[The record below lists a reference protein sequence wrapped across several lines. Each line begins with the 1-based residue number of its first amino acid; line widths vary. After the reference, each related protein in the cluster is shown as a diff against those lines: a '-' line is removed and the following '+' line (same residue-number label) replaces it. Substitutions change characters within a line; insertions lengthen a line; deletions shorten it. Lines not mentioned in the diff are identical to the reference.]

1 MKKLVI
7 VDGNSLLFRAYYA
20 TSFTGTIMRR
30 KDGFP
35 TNAIFGFTNMMNKII
50 STLKDGD
57 LLFVSF
63 DTGKKTFRHKEME
76 TYKAQRKPIDED
88 LKLQLPVARELL
100 KAMGVFYYEL
110 EGYEGDDLAGTVA
123 KIGSIANLEV
133 DVYTSDKDY
142 LQLINDNI
150 SIYMITKGIKEIK
163 IMNKESL
170 FNDMGLT
177 PDQIRDYKGLMGDP
191 SDNIKGIP
199 GVGEKTAIKLL
210 QQYSSLEGIIEAMKN
225 EKSKLAQ
232 KILDNQD
239 LGKFCKHIATID
251 TEVPLPFTLDDLEYS
266 GYDFNEL
273 SSFYTKEEFYSL
285 LKKLKP
291 NSKKR
296 NINKTSTEKSI
307 KFEKI
312 LISSFKDLPNN
323 ISTFVLDYNQAN
335 YHHANINNVIFA
347 DDKNVYIYDY
357 SLAKKDQNFINFITD
372 ENIKKSTFD
381 SKAMY
386 VLLNKDHI
394 ELKGISFDL
403 LLASYLLDSSL
414 ANDPITVCA
423 YFGKNILA
431 DDQVTLFDDNSTT
444 CNLTYVINSIKNDV
458 ITSLKEIDCYDL
470 YNNIELKLAIV
481 LAKME
486 IEGFPLNKEA
496 LNVINEKYNVILN
509 ELTEKIDILAG
520 VKINLASPKQVADLL
535 FNKLMLPSNKKQST
549 SIEVLNSIKH
559 LHPIVPLLIEYR
571 KYSKL
576 ISTYTSGLS
585 DYIFPDGKI
594 HALFNQALTTTGRL
608 SSSEPNLQ
616 NISVRDEEGK
626 LIRKAFFYDE
636 DNLSLLSLDYSQIE
650 LRLLAHM
657 ANVSLLIKAFNEGKD
672 VHEQTAREI
681 FNIPNDE
688 EVPSNLRRK
697 AKTVNFGIV
706 YGISDW
712 GLAEQLSC
720 PVQEAKTIINNFY
733 LVYPEIKTY
742 FDNVI
747 EFANK
752 NNYVTTLFKRR
763 RYILELNSD
772 NYQTREFG
780 KRAAQNAPIQ
790 GTAADLI
797 KMAMIKIDEEITKQ
811 QLKSKL
817 ILQIHDE
824 LIFKIYPE
832 EKEIMYNLVK
842 STMENIYPLKVKLE
856 VDGSCAKT
864 WYDCK

>member
-35 TNAIFGFTNMMNKII
+35 TNAIFGFSNMMNKII

-150 SIYMITKGIKEIK
+150 SIYMITKGIKETK

-170 FNDMGLT
+170 FNEMGLT

-225 EKSKLAQ
+225 DKSKLAQ

-251 TEVPLPFTLDDLEYS
+251 TDVPLPFTLEDLEYS

-296 NINKTSTEKSI
+296 NINKSTEKSI

-323 ISTFVLDYNQAN
+323 ISTFVLDYNQTN
-335 YHHANINNVIFA
+335 YHHANVNNVIFA

-357 SLAKKDQNFINFITD
+357 SLAKKDKDFINFITN
-372 ENIKKSTFD
+372 EEIKKATFD

-394 ELKGISFDL
+394 QLNGITFDL

-423 YFGKNILA
+423 YFGKNILSN
-431 DDQVTLFDDNSTT
+431 DQLTLFDDNSST
-444 CNLTYVINSIKNDV
+444 CNLTYVINSIKDEV
-458 ITSLKEIDCYDL
+458 IASLKEIDCYDL

-496 LNVINEKYNVILN
+496 LNIINEKYKIILN
-509 ELTEKIDILAG
+509 ELTEKIDELAG
-520 VKINLASPKQVADLL
+520 VKINLSSPKQVADLL

-549 SIEVLNSIKH
+549 SIEILNNIKH

-681 FNIPNDE
+681 FNIPNGE

-742 FDNVI
+742 FDNVV
-747 EFANK
+747 EFATK

>member
-35 TNAIFGFTNMMNKII
+35 TNAIFGFSNMMNKII

-88 LKLQLPVARELL
+88 LKLQLPVARDLL

-123 KIGSIANLEV
+123 KIGSNANLEV

-150 SIYMITKGIKEIK
+150 SIYMITKGIKETK

-170 FNDMGLT
+170 FNEMGLT

-225 EKSKLAQ
+225 DKSKLAQ

-251 TEVPLPFTLDDLEYS
+251 TDVPLPFTLEDLEYS

-296 NINKTSTEKSI
+296 NINKSTEKSI

-323 ISTFVLDYNQAN
+323 ISTFVLDYNQTN
-335 YHHANINNVIFA
+335 YHHANVNNVIFA

-357 SLAKKDQNFINFITD
+357 SLAKKDKDFINFITN
-372 ENIKKSTFD
+372 EEIKKATFD

-394 ELKGISFDL
+394 QLNGITFDL

-423 YFGKNILA
+423 YFGENILSN
-431 DDQVTLFDDNSTT
+431 DQVTLFDDNSSTY
-444 CNLTYVINSIKNDV
+444 NLTYVINSIKNEV
-458 ITSLKEIDCYDL
+458 IASLKEIDCYDL

-496 LNVINEKYNVILN
+496 LNVINEKYKIVLN
-509 ELTEKIDILAG
+509 ELTEKIDELAG
-520 VKINLASPKQVADLL
+520 VKINLSSPKQVADLL

-549 SIEVLNSIKH
+549 SIEILNNIKH

-742 FDNVI
+742 FDNVV
-747 EFANK
+747 EFATK

>member
-251 TEVPLPFTLDDLEYS
+251 TDVPLPFTLDDLEYS

-323 ISTFVLDYNQAN
+323 ISTFVLDYNQTN

-357 SLAKKDQNFINFITD
+357 SLAKKDKDFINFITN
-372 ENIKKSTFD
+372 ENIKKATFD

-394 ELKGISFDL
+394 QLNGITFDL

-423 YFGKNILA
+423 YFGKNILT
-431 DDQVTLFDDNSTT
+431 DDQVSLFDDNSST

-496 LNVINEKYNVILN
+496 LNVINEKYKIVLN

-626 LIRKAFFYDE
+626 LIRKAFFYDDE
-636 DNLSLLSLDYSQIE
+636 DLYLLSLDYSQIE

-742 FDNVI
+742 FDNVV
-747 EFANK
+747 EFATK

>member
-35 TNAIFGFTNMMNKII
+35 TNAIFGFSNMMNKII

-123 KIGSIANLEV
+123 KIGSNANLEV

-225 EKSKLAQ
+225 DKSKLAQ

-251 TEVPLPFTLDDLEYS
+251 TDVPLPFTLDDLEYS

-296 NINKTSTEKSI
+296 NINKSTEKSI

-323 ISTFVLDYNQAN
+323 ISTFVLDYNQTN
-335 YHHANINNVIFA
+335 YHHANVNNVIFA

-357 SLAKKDQNFINFITD
+357 SLAKKDKDFINFITN
-372 ENIKKSTFD
+372 EEIKKATFD

-394 ELKGISFDL
+394 QLNGITFDL

-414 ANDPITVCA
+414 ANDSITVCA
-423 YFGKNILA
+423 YFGKNILSN
-431 DDQVTLFDDNSTT
+431 DQLTLFDDNSST
-444 CNLTYVINSIKNDV
+444 CNLTYVINSIKDEV
-458 ITSLKEIDCYDL
+458 IASLKEIDCYDL

-496 LNVINEKYNVILN
+496 LNVINEKYKIVLN
-509 ELTEKIDILAG
+509 ELTEKIDELAG
-520 VKINLASPKQVADLL
+520 VKINLSSPKQVADLL

-549 SIEVLNSIKH
+549 SIEILNNIKH

-742 FDNVI
+742 FDNVV
-747 EFANK
+747 EFATK

>member
-232 KILDNQD
+232 KIIDNQD

-251 TEVPLPFTLDDLEYS
+251 TDVPLPFTLEDLEYS

-296 NINKTSTEKSI
+296 NINKTAEKSI
-307 KFEKI
+307 KFEKM
-312 LISSFKDLPNN
+312 LISSFKELPNN
-323 ISTFVLDYNQAN
+323 ISTFVLDYNQTN
-335 YHHANINNVIFA
+335 YHHANVNNVIFA

-357 SLAKKDQNFINFITD
+357 SLAKKDKDFINFITN
-372 ENIKKSTFD
+372 EKIKKATFD

-394 ELKGISFDL
+394 QLNGITFDL

-423 YFGKNILA
+423 YFGKNILSN
-431 DDQVTLFDDNSTT
+431 DQLTLFDDNSST
-444 CNLTYVINSIKNDV
+444 CNLTYVINSIKDEV
-458 ITSLKEIDCYDL
+458 IESLKEIDCYDL

-496 LNVINEKYNVILN
+496 LNIINEKYKIILN
-509 ELTEKIDILAG
+509 ELTEKIDELAG
-520 VKINLASPKQVADLL
+520 VKINLSSPKQVADLL

-549 SIEVLNSIKH
+549 SIEILNNIKH

-636 DNLSLLSLDYSQIE
+636 DDLSLLSLDYSQIE
-650 LRLLAHM
+650 LRLLSHM

-681 FNIPNDE
+681 FNIPNNE
-688 EVPSNLRRK
+688 EVPSSLRRK

-720 PVQEAKTIINNFY
+720 PIQEAKTIINNFY

>member
-123 KIGSIANLEV
+123 KIGSNANLEV

-232 KILDNQD
+232 KIIDNQD

-251 TEVPLPFTLDDLEYS
+251 TDVPLPFTLEDLEYS

-296 NINKTSTEKSI
+296 NIHKTTTEKSI

-323 ISTFVLDYNQAN
+323 ISTFVLDYNQTN
-335 YHHANINNVIFA
+335 YHHANVNNVIFA

-357 SLAKKDQNFINFITD
+357 SLAKKDKDFINFITN
-372 ENIKKSTFD
+372 ENIKKATFD

-394 ELKGISFDL
+394 QLNGITFDL

-423 YFGKNILA
+423 YFGKNILSN
-431 DDQVTLFDDNSTT
+431 DQLTLFDDNSST
-444 CNLTYVINSIKNDV
+444 CNLTYVINSIKDEV
-458 ITSLKEIDCYDL
+458 IESLKEIDCYDL

-496 LNVINEKYNVILN
+496 LNIINEKYKIILN
-509 ELTEKIDILAG
+509 ELTEKIDELAG
-520 VKINLASPKQVADLL
+520 VKINLSSPKQVADLL

-549 SIEVLNSIKH
+549 SIEILNNIKH

-576 ISTYTSGLS
+576 ISTYTSSLS

-636 DNLSLLSLDYSQIE
+636 DDLSLLSLDYSQIE

-672 VHEQTAREI
+672 VHEQTARKI
-681 FNIPNDE
+681 FNIPNNE
-688 EVPSNLRRK
+688 EVPSSLRRK

-720 PVQEAKTIINNFY
+720 PIQEAKTIINNFY

>member
-35 TNAIFGFTNMMNKII
+35 TNAIFGFSNMMNKII

-123 KIGSIANLEV
+123 KIGSNANLEV

-150 SIYMITKGIKEIK
+150 SIYMITKGIKETK

-170 FNDMGLT
+170 FNEMGLT

-225 EKSKLAQ
+225 DKSKLAQ

-251 TEVPLPFTLDDLEYS
+251 TDVPLPFTLDDLEYS

-296 NINKTSTEKSI
+296 NINKSTEKSI

-323 ISTFVLDYNQAN
+323 ISTFVLDYNQTN
-335 YHHANINNVIFA
+335 YHHANVNNVIFA

-357 SLAKKDQNFINFITD
+357 SLAKKDKDFINFITN
-372 ENIKKSTFD
+372 EEIKKATFD

-394 ELKGISFDL
+394 QLNGITFDL

-423 YFGKNILA
+423 YFGENILSN
-431 DDQVTLFDDNSTT
+431 DQVTLFDDNSSTY
-444 CNLTYVINSIKNDV
+444 NLTYVINSIKNEV
-458 ITSLKEIDCYDL
+458 IASLKEIDCYDL

-496 LNVINEKYNVILN
+496 LNVINEKYKIVLN
-509 ELTEKIDILAG
+509 ELTEKIDELAG
-520 VKINLASPKQVADLL
+520 VKINLSSPKQVADLL

-549 SIEVLNSIKH
+549 SIEILNNIKH

-636 DNLSLLSLDYSQIE
+636 DDLSLLSLDYSQIE

-742 FDNVI
+742 FDNVV
-747 EFANK
+747 EFATK

-772 NYQTREFG
+772 NYKTREFG

>member
-123 KIGSIANLEV
+123 KIGSNANLEV

-150 SIYMITKGIKEIK
+150 SIYMITKGIKETK

-170 FNDMGLT
+170 FNEMGLT

-225 EKSKLAQ
+225 DKSKLAQ

-251 TEVPLPFTLDDLEYS
+251 TDVPLPFTLEDLEYS

-296 NINKTSTEKSI
+296 NINKSTEKSI

-323 ISTFVLDYNQAN
+323 ISTFVLDYNQTN
-335 YHHANINNVIFA
+335 YHHANVNNVIFA

-357 SLAKKDQNFINFITD
+357 SLAKKDKDFINFITN
-372 ENIKKSTFD
+372 EEIKKATFD

-394 ELKGISFDL
+394 QLNGITFDL

-423 YFGKNILA
+423 YFGKNILSN
-431 DDQVTLFDDNSTT
+431 DQLTLFDDNSST
-444 CNLTYVINSIKNDV
+444 CNLTYVINSIKDEV
-458 ITSLKEIDCYDL
+458 IASLKEIDCYDL

-496 LNVINEKYNVILN
+496 LNVINEKYKIVLN
-509 ELTEKIDILAG
+509 ELTEKIDELAG
-520 VKINLASPKQVADLL
+520 VKINLSSPKQVADLL

-549 SIEVLNSIKH
+549 SIEILNNIKH

-742 FDNVI
+742 FDNVV
-747 EFANK
+747 EFATK

>member
-35 TNAIFGFTNMMNKII
+35 TNAIFGFSNMMNKII

-123 KIGSIANLEV
+123 KIGSNANLEV

-150 SIYMITKGIKEIK
+150 SIYMITKGIKETK

-251 TEVPLPFTLDDLEYS
+251 TDVPLPFTLEDLEYS

-296 NINKTSTEKSI
+296 NINKTAEKSI
-307 KFEKI
+307 KFEKM

-323 ISTFVLDYNQAN
+323 ISTFVLDYNQTN

-357 SLAKKDQNFINFITD
+357 SLAKKDKDFINFITN
-372 ENIKKSTFD
+372 EEIKKATFD

-394 ELKGISFDL
+394 QLNGITFDL

-423 YFGKNILA
+423 YFGKNILSN
-431 DDQVTLFDDNSTT
+431 DQLTLFDDNSST
-444 CNLTYVINSIKNDV
+444 CNLTYVINSIKDEV
-458 ITSLKEIDCYDL
+458 IESLKEIDCYDL

-496 LNVINEKYNVILN
+496 LNIINEKYKIILN
-509 ELTEKIDILAG
+509 DLTEKIDELAG
-520 VKINLASPKQVADLL
+520 VKINLSSPKQVADLL

-549 SIEVLNSIKH
+549 SIEILNNIKH

-742 FDNVI
+742 FDNVV
-747 EFANK
+747 EFATK

-797 KMAMIKIDEEITKQ
+797 KMAMIKIDEEITNKK
-811 QLKSKL
+811 LKSKL
-817 ILQIHDE
+817 VLQIHDE

>member
-35 TNAIFGFTNMMNKII
+35 TNAIFGFSNMMNKII

-88 LKLQLPVARELL
+88 LKLQLPVARDLL

-123 KIGSIANLEV
+123 KIGSNANLEV

-150 SIYMITKGIKEIK
+150 SIYMITKGIKETK

-170 FNDMGLT
+170 FNEMGLT

-225 EKSKLAQ
+225 DKSKLAQ

-251 TEVPLPFTLDDLEYS
+251 TDVPLPFTLDDLEYS

-296 NINKTSTEKSI
+296 NINKSTEKSI

-323 ISTFVLDYNQAN
+323 ISTFVLDYNQTN
-335 YHHANINNVIFA
+335 YHHANVNNVIFA

-357 SLAKKDQNFINFITD
+357 SLAKKDKDFINFITN
-372 ENIKKSTFD
+372 EEIKKATFD

-394 ELKGISFDL
+394 QLNGITFDL

-423 YFGKNILA
+423 YFGKNILSN
-431 DDQVTLFDDNSTT
+431 DQLTLFDDNSST
-444 CNLTYVINSIKNDV
+444 CNLTYVINSIKDEV
-458 ITSLKEIDCYDL
+458 IASLKEIDCYDL

-496 LNVINEKYNVILN
+496 LNIINEKYKIVLN
-509 ELTEKIDILAG
+509 ELTEKIDELAG
-520 VKINLASPKQVADLL
+520 VKINLSSPKQVADLL

-549 SIEVLNSIKH
+549 SIEILNNIKH

-742 FDNVI
+742 FDNVV

>member
-123 KIGSIANLEV
+123 EIGSNANLEV

-232 KILDNQD
+232 KIIDNQD

-251 TEVPLPFTLDDLEYS
+251 TDVPLPFTLEDLEYS

-296 NINKTSTEKSI
+296 NINKTAEKSI
-307 KFEKI
+307 KFEKM

-323 ISTFVLDYNQAN
+323 ISTFVLDYNQTN
-335 YHHANINNVIFA
+335 YHHANVNNVIFA

-357 SLAKKDQNFINFITD
+357 SLAKKDKDFINFITN
-372 ENIKKSTFD
+372 EKIKKATFD

-394 ELKGISFDL
+394 QLNGITFDL

-423 YFGKNILA
+423 YFGKNILSN
-431 DDQVTLFDDNSTT
+431 DQLTLFDDNSST
-444 CNLTYVINSIKNDV
+444 CNLTYVINSIKDEV
-458 ITSLKEIDCYDL
+458 IESLKEIDCYDL

-496 LNVINEKYNVILN
+496 LNIINEKYKIILN
-509 ELTEKIDILAG
+509 ELTEKIDELAG
-520 VKINLASPKQVADLL
+520 VKINLSSPKQVADLL

-549 SIEVLNSIKH
+549 SIEILNNIKH

-636 DNLSLLSLDYSQIE
+636 DDLSLLSLDYSQIE
-650 LRLLAHM
+650 LRLLSHM

-720 PVQEAKTIINNFY
+720 PIQEAKTIINNFY

>member
-232 KILDNQD
+232 KIIDNQD

-251 TEVPLPFTLDDLEYS
+251 TDVPLPFTLEDLEYS

-296 NINKTSTEKSI
+296 NINKTAEKSI

-312 LISSFKDLPNN
+312 LISSFKELPNN
-323 ISTFVLDYNQAN
+323 ISTFVLDYNQTN
-335 YHHANINNVIFA
+335 YHHANVNNVIFA

-357 SLAKKDQNFINFITD
+357 SLAKKDKDFINFITN
-372 ENIKKSTFD
+372 ENIKKATFD

-394 ELKGISFDL
+394 QLNGITFDL

-423 YFGKNILA
+423 YFGKNILSN
-431 DDQVTLFDDNSTT
+431 DQLTLFDDNSST
-444 CNLTYVINSIKNDV
+444 CNLTYVINSIKDEV
-458 ITSLKEIDCYDL
+458 IESLKEIDCYDL

-496 LNVINEKYNVILN
+496 LNIINEKYKIILN
-509 ELTEKIDILAG
+509 ELTEKIDELAG
-520 VKINLASPKQVADLL
+520 VKINLSSPKQVADLL

-549 SIEVLNSIKH
+549 SIEILNNIKH

-636 DNLSLLSLDYSQIE
+636 DDLSLLSLDYSQIE

-681 FNIPNDE
+681 FNIPNNE
-688 EVPSNLRRK
+688 EVPSSLRRK

-720 PVQEAKTIINNFY
+720 PIQEAKTIINNFY

>member
-232 KILDNQD
+232 KIIDNQD

-251 TEVPLPFTLDDLEYS
+251 TDVPLPFTLDDLEYS

-296 NINKTSTEKSI
+296 NINKTAEKSI

-312 LISSFKDLPNN
+312 LISSFKELPNN
-323 ISTFVLDYNQAN
+323 ISTFVLDYNQTN
-335 YHHANINNVIFA
+335 YHHANVNNVIFA

-357 SLAKKDQNFINFITD
+357 SLAKKDKDFINFITN
-372 ENIKKSTFD
+372 ENIKKATFD

-394 ELKGISFDL
+394 QLNGITFDL

-423 YFGKNILA
+423 YFGKNILSN
-431 DDQVTLFDDNSTT
+431 DQLTLFDDNSST
-444 CNLTYVINSIKNDV
+444 CNLTYVINSIKDEV
-458 ITSLKEIDCYDL
+458 IESLKKIDCYDL

-496 LNVINEKYNVILN
+496 LNIINEKYKVILN
-509 ELTEKIDILAG
+509 ELTEKIDELAG
-520 VKINLASPKQVADLL
+520 VKINLSSPKQVADLL

-549 SIEVLNSIKH
+549 SIEILNNIKH

-636 DNLSLLSLDYSQIE
+636 DDLSLLSLDYSQIE
-650 LRLLAHM
+650 LRLLSHM

-681 FNIPNDE
+681 FNIPNNE

-720 PVQEAKTIINNFY
+720 PIQEAKTIINNFY

>member
-35 TNAIFGFTNMMNKII
+35 TNAIFGFSNMMNKII

-88 LKLQLPVARELL
+88 LKLQLPVARDLL

-123 KIGSIANLEV
+123 KIGSNANLEV

-150 SIYMITKGIKEIK
+150 SIYMITKGIKETK

-170 FNDMGLT
+170 FNEMGLT

-225 EKSKLAQ
+225 DKSKLAQ

-251 TEVPLPFTLDDLEYS
+251 TDVPLPFTLDDLEYS

-296 NINKTSTEKSI
+296 NINKSTEKSI

-323 ISTFVLDYNQAN
+323 ISTFVLDYNQTN

-357 SLAKKDQNFINFITD
+357 SLAKKDKDFINFITN
-372 ENIKKSTFD
+372 EEIKKATFD

-394 ELKGISFDL
+394 QLNGITFDL

-423 YFGKNILA
+423 YFGKNILSN
-431 DDQVTLFDDNSTT
+431 DQLTLFDDNSST
-444 CNLTYVINSIKNDV
+444 CNLTYVINSIKNEV
-458 ITSLKEIDCYDL
+458 IASLKEIDCYDL

-496 LNVINEKYNVILN
+496 LNIINEKYKIILN
-509 ELTEKIDILAG
+509 ELTEKIDELAG
-520 VKINLASPKQVADLL
+520 VKINLSSPKQVADLL

-549 SIEVLNSIKH
+549 SIEILNNIKH

-742 FDNVI
+742 FDNVV
-747 EFANK
+747 EFATK

>member
-35 TNAIFGFTNMMNKII
+35 TNAIFGFSNMMNKII

-88 LKLQLPVARELL
+88 LKLQLPVARDLL

-123 KIGSIANLEV
+123 KIGSNANLEV

-150 SIYMITKGIKEIK
+150 SIYMITKGIKETK

-170 FNDMGLT
+170 FNEMGLT

-251 TEVPLPFTLDDLEYS
+251 TDVPLPFTLDDLEYS

-323 ISTFVLDYNQAN
+323 ISTFVLDYNQTN
-335 YHHANINNVIFA
+335 YHHANVNNVIFA

-357 SLAKKDQNFINFITD
+357 SLAKKDKDFINFITN
-372 ENIKKSTFD
+372 EEIKKATFD

-394 ELKGISFDL
+394 QLNGITFDL

-423 YFGKNILA
+423 YFGKNILSN
-431 DDQVTLFDDNSTT
+431 DQLTLFDDNSST
-444 CNLTYVINSIKNDV
+444 CNLTYVINSIKDEV
-458 ITSLKEIDCYDL
+458 IASLKEIDCYDL

-496 LNVINEKYNVILN
+496 LNVINEKYKIVLN
-509 ELTEKIDILAG
+509 ELTEKIDELAG
-520 VKINLASPKQVADLL
+520 VKINLSSPKQVADLL

-549 SIEVLNSIKH
+549 SIEILNNIKH

-742 FDNVI
+742 FDNVV
-747 EFANK
+747 EFATK

>member
-35 TNAIFGFTNMMNKII
+35 TNAIFGFSNMMNKII

-88 LKLQLPVARELL
+88 LKLQLPVARDLL

-150 SIYMITKGIKEIK
+150 SIYMITKGIKETK

-170 FNDMGLT
+170 FNEMGLT

-251 TEVPLPFTLDDLEYS
+251 TDVPLPFTLEDLEYS

-296 NINKTSTEKSI
+296 NINKSTEKSI

-323 ISTFVLDYNQAN
+323 ISTFVLDYNQTN
-335 YHHANINNVIFA
+335 YHHANVNNVIFA

-357 SLAKKDQNFINFITD
+357 SLAKKDKDFINFITN
-372 ENIKKSTFD
+372 EEIKKATFD

-394 ELKGISFDL
+394 QLNGITFDL

-423 YFGKNILA
+423 YFGENILSN
-431 DDQVTLFDDNSTT
+431 DQLTLFDDNSST
-444 CNLTYVINSIKNDV
+444 CNLTYVINSIKDEV
-458 ITSLKEIDCYDL
+458 IESLKEIDCYDL

-496 LNVINEKYNVILN
+496 LNIINEKYKIILN
-509 ELTEKIDILAG
+509 ELTEKIDELAG
-520 VKINLASPKQVADLL
+520 VKINLSSPKQVADLL

-549 SIEVLNSIKH
+549 SIEILNNIKH

-742 FDNVI
+742 FDNVV
-747 EFANK
+747 EFATK

>member
-232 KILDNQD
+232 KIIDNQD

-251 TEVPLPFTLDDLEYS
+251 TDVPLPFTLEDLEYS

-296 NINKTSTEKSI
+296 NINKTAEKSI
-307 KFEKI
+307 KFEKT
-312 LISSFKDLPNN
+312 LISSFKELPNN
-323 ISTFVLDYNQAN
+323 ISTFVLDYNQTN
-335 YHHANINNVIFA
+335 YHHANVNNVIFA

-357 SLAKKDQNFINFITD
+357 SLAKKDKDFINFITN
-372 ENIKKSTFD
+372 ENIKKATFD

-394 ELKGISFDL
+394 QLNGITFDL

-423 YFGKNILA
+423 YFGKNILSN
-431 DDQVTLFDDNSTT
+431 DQLTLFDDNSST
-444 CNLTYVINSIKNDV
+444 CNLTYVINSIKDEV
-458 ITSLKEIDCYDL
+458 IESLKEIDCYDL

-496 LNVINEKYNVILN
+496 LNIINEKYKIILN
-509 ELTEKIDILAG
+509 ELTEKIDELAG
-520 VKINLASPKQVADLL
+520 VKINLSSPKQVADLL

-549 SIEVLNSIKH
+549 SIEILNNIKH

-636 DNLSLLSLDYSQIE
+636 DDLSLLSLDYSQIE
-650 LRLLAHM
+650 LRLLSHM

-681 FNIPNDE
+681 FNIPNNE
-688 EVPSNLRRK
+688 EVPSSLRRK

-720 PVQEAKTIINNFY
+720 PIQEAKTIINNFY

-742 FDNVI
+742 FDDVI

-780 KRAAQNAPIQ
+780 KRAAQNAPKQ

>member
-35 TNAIFGFTNMMNKII
+35 TNAIFGFSNMMNKII

-88 LKLQLPVARELL
+88 LKLQLPVARDLL

-123 KIGSIANLEV
+123 KIGSNANLEV

-150 SIYMITKGIKEIK
+150 SIYMITKGIKETK

-170 FNDMGLT
+170 FNEMGLT

-251 TEVPLPFTLDDLEYS
+251 TDVPLPFTLEDLEYS

-323 ISTFVLDYNQAN
+323 ISTFVLDYNQTN
-335 YHHANINNVIFA
+335 YHHANVNNVIFA

-357 SLAKKDQNFINFITD
+357 SLAKKDKDFINFITN
-372 ENIKKSTFD
+372 EEIKKATFD

-394 ELKGISFDL
+394 QLNGITFDL

-423 YFGKNILA
+423 YFGKNILSN
-431 DDQVTLFDDNSTT
+431 DQLTLFDDNSST
-444 CNLTYVINSIKNDV
+444 CNLTYVINSIKDEV
-458 ITSLKEIDCYDL
+458 IESLKEIDCYDL

-496 LNVINEKYNVILN
+496 LNVINEKYKIVLN
-509 ELTEKIDILAG
+509 ELTEKIDELAG
-520 VKINLASPKQVADLL
+520 VKINLSSPKQVADLL

-549 SIEVLNSIKH
+549 SIEILNNIKH

>member
-35 TNAIFGFTNMMNKII
+35 TNAIFGFSNMMNKII

-88 LKLQLPVARELL
+88 LKLQLPVARDLL

-123 KIGSIANLEV
+123 KIGSNANLEV

-251 TEVPLPFTLDDLEYS
+251 TDVPLPFTLEDLEYS

-296 NINKTSTEKSI
+296 NINKSTEKSI

-323 ISTFVLDYNQAN
+323 ISTFVLDYNQTN
-335 YHHANINNVIFA
+335 YHHANVNNVIFA

-357 SLAKKDQNFINFITD
+357 SLAKKDKDFINFITN
-372 ENIKKSTFD
+372 EEIKKATFD

-394 ELKGISFDL
+394 QLNGITFDL

-423 YFGKNILA
+423 YFGKNILSN
-431 DDQVTLFDDNSTT
+431 DQLTLFDDNSST
-444 CNLTYVINSIKNDV
+444 CNLTYVINSIKDEV
-458 ITSLKEIDCYDL
+458 IESLKEIDCYDL

-496 LNVINEKYNVILN
+496 LNVINEKYKIVLN
-509 ELTEKIDILAG
+509 ELTEKIDELAG
-520 VKINLASPKQVADLL
+520 VKINLSSPKQVADLL

-549 SIEVLNSIKH
+549 SIEILNNIKH

-742 FDNVI
+742 FDNVV
-747 EFANK
+747 EFATK

-797 KMAMIKIDEEITKQ
+797 KIAMIKIDEEITKQ

>member
-123 KIGSIANLEV
+123 KIGSNANLEV

-232 KILDNQD
+232 KIIDNQD

-251 TEVPLPFTLDDLEYS
+251 TDVPLPFTLEDLEYS

-296 NINKTSTEKSI
+296 NINKTAEKSI
-307 KFEKI
+307 KFEKM

-323 ISTFVLDYNQAN
+323 ISTFVLDYNQTN
-335 YHHANINNVIFA
+335 YHHGNVNNVIFA

-357 SLAKKDQNFINFITD
+357 SLAKKDKDFINFITN
-372 ENIKKSTFD
+372 EKIKKATFD

-394 ELKGISFDL
+394 QLNGITFDL

-423 YFGKNILA
+423 YFGKNILSN
-431 DDQVTLFDDNSTT
+431 DQLTLFDDNSST
-444 CNLTYVINSIKNDV
+444 CNLTYVINSIKDEV
-458 ITSLKEIDCYDL
+458 IESLKEIDCYDL

-496 LNVINEKYNVILN
+496 LNIINEKYKVILN
-509 ELTEKIDILAG
+509 ELTEKIDELAG
-520 VKINLASPKQVADLL
+520 VKINLSSPKQVADLL

-549 SIEVLNSIKH
+549 SIEILNNIKH

-650 LRLLAHM
+650 LRLLSHM

-681 FNIPNDE
+681 FNIPNNE
-688 EVPSNLRRK
+688 EVPSSLRRK

-720 PVQEAKTIINNFY
+720 PIQEAKTIINNFY

-832 EKEIMYNLVK
+832 EKEIMYDLVK

>member
-35 TNAIFGFTNMMNKII
+35 TNAIFGFSNMMNKII

-88 LKLQLPVARELL
+88 LKLQLPVARDLL

-123 KIGSIANLEV
+123 KIGSNSNLEV

-150 SIYMITKGIKEIK
+150 SIYMITKGIKETK

-170 FNDMGLT
+170 FNEMGLT

-251 TEVPLPFTLDDLEYS
+251 TDVPLPFTLDDLEYS

-296 NINKTSTEKSI
+296 NINKSTEKSI

-323 ISTFVLDYNQAN
+323 ISTFVLDYNQTN
-335 YHHANINNVIFA
+335 YHHANVNNVIFA

-357 SLAKKDQNFINFITD
+357 SLAKKDKDFINFITN
-372 ENIKKSTFD
+372 ENIKKATFD

-394 ELKGISFDL
+394 QLNGITFDL

-423 YFGKNILA
+423 YFGKNILSN
-431 DDQVTLFDDNSTT
+431 DQLTLFDDNSST
-444 CNLTYVINSIKNDV
+444 CNLTYVINSIKDEV
-458 ITSLKEIDCYDL
+458 IASLKEIDCYDL

-496 LNVINEKYNVILN
+496 LNIINEKYKIILN
-509 ELTEKIDILAG
+509 ELTEKIDELAG
-520 VKINLASPKQVADLL
+520 VKINLSSPKQVADLL

-549 SIEVLNSIKH
+549 SIEILNNIKH

-742 FDNVI
+742 FDNVV
-747 EFANK
+747 EFATK

-856 VDGSCAKT
+856 VDGACAKT

>member
-123 KIGSIANLEV
+123 EIGSNANLEV

-232 KILDNQD
+232 KIINNQD

-251 TEVPLPFTLDDLEYS
+251 TDVPLPFTLEDLEYS

-296 NINKTSTEKSI
+296 NINKTAEKSI
-307 KFEKI
+307 KFEKM

-323 ISTFVLDYNQAN
+323 ISTFVLDYNQTN
-335 YHHANINNVIFA
+335 YHHANVNNVIFA

-357 SLAKKDQNFINFITD
+357 SLAKKDKDFINFITN
-372 ENIKKSTFD
+372 EKIKKATFD

-394 ELKGISFDL
+394 QLNGITFDL

-423 YFGKNILA
+423 YFGKNILSN
-431 DDQVTLFDDNSTT
+431 DQLTLFDDNSST
-444 CNLTYVINSIKNDV
+444 CNLTYVINSIKDEV
-458 ITSLKEIDCYDL
+458 IESLKEIDCYDL

-496 LNVINEKYNVILN
+496 LNIINEKYKIILN
-509 ELTEKIDILAG
+509 ELTEKIDELAG
-520 VKINLASPKQVADLL
+520 VKINLSSPKQVADLL

-549 SIEVLNSIKH
+549 SIEILNNIKH

-650 LRLLAHM
+650 LRLLSHM

-720 PVQEAKTIINNFY
+720 PIQEAKTIINNFY

>member
-232 KILDNQD
+232 KIIDNQD

-251 TEVPLPFTLDDLEYS
+251 TDVPLPFTLDDLEYS

-273 SSFYTKEEFYSL
+273 SSFYTKQEFYSL

-323 ISTFVLDYNQAN
+323 ISTFVLDYNQTN

-357 SLAKKDQNFINFITD
+357 SLAKKDKDFINFITN
-372 ENIKKSTFD
+372 EEIKKATFD

-394 ELKGISFDL
+394 QLNGITFDL

-423 YFGKNILA
+423 YFGKNILSN
-431 DDQVTLFDDNSTT
+431 DQLTLFDDNSST
-444 CNLTYVINSIKNDV
+444 CNLTYVINSIKDEV
-458 ITSLKEIDCYDL
+458 IASLKEIDCYDL

-496 LNVINEKYNVILN
+496 LNIINEKYKIILN
-509 ELTEKIDILAG
+509 ELTEKIDELAG
-520 VKINLASPKQVADLL
+520 VKINLSSPKQVADLL

-549 SIEVLNSIKH
+549 SIEILNNIKH

-742 FDNVI
+742 FDNVV
-747 EFANK
+747 EFATK

>member
-35 TNAIFGFTNMMNKII
+35 TNAIFGFSNMMNKII

-88 LKLQLPVARELL
+88 LKLQLPVARDLL

-123 KIGSIANLEV
+123 KIGSNANLEV

-251 TEVPLPFTLDDLEYS
+251 TDVPLPFTLDDLEYS

-273 SSFYTKEEFYSL
+273 SSFYTKQEFYSL

-296 NINKTSTEKSI
+296 NINKSTEKSI

-323 ISTFVLDYNQAN
+323 ISTFVLDYNQTN
-335 YHHANINNVIFA
+335 YHHANVNNVIFA

-357 SLAKKDQNFINFITD
+357 SLAKKDKDFINFITN
-372 ENIKKSTFD
+372 EEIKKATFD

-394 ELKGISFDL
+394 QLNGITFDL

-423 YFGKNILA
+423 YFGENILSN
-431 DDQVTLFDDNSTT
+431 DQVTLFDDNSST
-444 CNLTYVINSIKNDV
+444 CNLTYVINSIKDEV
-458 ITSLKEIDCYDL
+458 IESLKEIDCYDL

-496 LNVINEKYNVILN
+496 LNVINEKYKIVLN
-509 ELTEKIDILAG
+509 ELTEKIDELAG
-520 VKINLASPKQVADLL
+520 VKINLSSPKQVADLL

-549 SIEVLNSIKH
+549 SIEILNNIKH

-742 FDNVI
+742 FDNVV
-747 EFANK
+747 EFATK

>member
-150 SIYMITKGIKEIK
+150 SIYMITKGIKETK

-170 FNDMGLT
+170 FNEMGLT

-225 EKSKLAQ
+225 DKSKLAQ

-251 TEVPLPFTLDDLEYS
+251 TDVPLPFTLDDLEYS

-296 NINKTSTEKSI
+296 NINKSTEKSI

-323 ISTFVLDYNQAN
+323 ISTFVLDYNQTN

-357 SLAKKDQNFINFITD
+357 SLAKKDKDFINFITN
-372 ENIKKSTFD
+372 EEIKKATFD

-394 ELKGISFDL
+394 QLNGITFDL

-423 YFGKNILA
+423 YFGKNILSN
-431 DDQVTLFDDNSTT
+431 DQLTLFDDNSST
-444 CNLTYVINSIKNDV
+444 CNLTYVINSIKDEV
-458 ITSLKEIDCYDL
+458 IESLKEIDCYDL

-496 LNVINEKYNVILN
+496 LNVINEKYKIVLN
-509 ELTEKIDILAG
+509 ELTEKIDELAG
-520 VKINLASPKQVADLL
+520 VKINLSSPKQVADLL

-549 SIEVLNSIKH
+549 SIEILNNIKH

-742 FDNVI
+742 FDNVV
-747 EFANK
+747 EFATK

>member
-30 KDGFP
+30 KDGYP

-123 KIGSIANLEV
+123 KIGSNANLEV

-232 KILDNQD
+232 KIIDNQD

-251 TEVPLPFTLDDLEYS
+251 TNVPLPFTLEDLEYS

-296 NINKTSTEKSI
+296 NINKTAEKSI
-307 KFEKI
+307 KFEKM

-323 ISTFVLDYNQAN
+323 ISTFVLDYNQTN
-335 YHHANINNVIFA
+335 YHHANVNNVIFA

-357 SLAKKDQNFINFITD
+357 SLAKKDKDFINFITN
-372 ENIKKSTFD
+372 EKIKKATFD

-394 ELKGISFDL
+394 QLNGITFDL

-423 YFGKNILA
+423 YFGKNILSN
-431 DDQVTLFDDNSTT
+431 DQLTLFDDNSST
-444 CNLTYVINSIKNDV
+444 CNLTYVINSIKDEV
-458 ITSLKEIDCYDL
+458 IESLKEIDCYDL

-496 LNVINEKYNVILN
+496 LNIINEKYKIILN
-509 ELTEKIDILAG
+509 ELTEKIDELAG
-520 VKINLASPKQVADLL
+520 VKINLSSPKQVADLL

-549 SIEVLNSIKH
+549 SIEILNNIKH

-650 LRLLAHM
+650 LRLLSHM

-720 PVQEAKTIINNFY
+720 PIQEAKTIINNFY

>member
-35 TNAIFGFTNMMNKII
+35 TNAIFGFSNMMNKII

-88 LKLQLPVARELL
+88 LKLQLPVARDLL

-123 KIGSIANLEV
+123 KIGSNANLEV

-150 SIYMITKGIKEIK
+150 SIYMITKGIKETK

-170 FNDMGLT
+170 FNEMGLT

-225 EKSKLAQ
+225 DKSKLAQ

-251 TEVPLPFTLDDLEYS
+251 TDVPLPFTLEDLEYS

-296 NINKTSTEKSI
+296 NINKSTEKSI

-323 ISTFVLDYNQAN
+323 ISTFVLDYNQTN

-357 SLAKKDQNFINFITD
+357 SLAKKDKDFINFITN
-372 ENIKKSTFD
+372 ENIKKATFD

-394 ELKGISFDL
+394 QLNGITFDL

-423 YFGKNILA
+423 YFGKNILSN
-431 DDQVTLFDDNSTT
+431 DQLTLFDDNSST
-444 CNLTYVINSIKNDV
+444 CNLTYVINSIKNEV
-458 ITSLKEIDCYDL
+458 IASLKEIDCYDL

-496 LNVINEKYNVILN
+496 LNVINEKYKIVLN
-509 ELTEKIDILAG
+509 ELTEKIDELAG
-520 VKINLASPKQVADLL
+520 VKINLSSPKQVADLL

-549 SIEVLNSIKH
+549 SIEILNNIKH

-681 FNIPNDE
+681 FNIPNGE

-742 FDNVI
+742 FDNVV
-747 EFANK
+747 EFATK

>member
-123 KIGSIANLEV
+123 EIGSNANLEV

-232 KILDNQD
+232 KIINNQD

-251 TEVPLPFTLDDLEYS
+251 TDVPLPFTLEDLEYS

-296 NINKTSTEKSI
+296 NINKTAEKSI
-307 KFEKI
+307 KFEKM

-323 ISTFVLDYNQAN
+323 ISTFVLDYNQTN
-335 YHHANINNVIFA
+335 YHHANVNNVIFA

-357 SLAKKDQNFINFITD
+357 SLAKKDKDFINFITN
-372 ENIKKSTFD
+372 EKIKKATFD

-394 ELKGISFDL
+394 QLNGITFDL

-423 YFGKNILA
+423 YFGKNILSN
-431 DDQVTLFDDNSTT
+431 DQLTLFDDNSST
-444 CNLTYVINSIKNDV
+444 CNLTYVINSIKDEV
-458 ITSLKEIDCYDL
+458 IASLKEIDCYDL

-496 LNVINEKYNVILN
+496 LNIINEKYKIILN
-509 ELTEKIDILAG
+509 ELTEKIDELAE
-520 VKINLASPKQVADLL
+520 VKINLSSPKQVADLL

-549 SIEVLNSIKH
+549 SIEILNNIKH

-636 DNLSLLSLDYSQIE
+636 DDLSLLSLDYSQIE
-650 LRLLAHM
+650 LRLLSHM

-681 FNIPNDE
+681 FNIPNNE
-688 EVPSNLRRK
+688 EVPSSLRRK

-720 PVQEAKTIINNFY
+720 PIQEAKTIINNFY

>member
-123 KIGSIANLEV
+123 KIGSNANLEV

-232 KILDNQD
+232 KIIDNQD

-251 TEVPLPFTLDDLEYS
+251 TDVPLPFTLEDLEYS

-296 NINKTSTEKSI
+296 NINKTAEKSI
-307 KFEKI
+307 KFEKM

-323 ISTFVLDYNQAN
+323 ISTFVLDYNQTN
-335 YHHANINNVIFA
+335 YHHANVNNVIFA

-357 SLAKKDQNFINFITD
+357 SLAKKDKDFINFITN
-372 ENIKKSTFD
+372 EKIKKATFD

-394 ELKGISFDL
+394 QLNGITFDL

-423 YFGKNILA
+423 YFGKNILSN
-431 DDQVTLFDDNSTT
+431 DQLTLFDDNSST
-444 CNLTYVINSIKNDV
+444 CNLTYVINSIKDEV
-458 ITSLKEIDCYDL
+458 IESLKEIDCYDL

-496 LNVINEKYNVILN
+496 LNIINEKYKIILN
-509 ELTEKIDILAG
+509 ELTEKIDELAG
-520 VKINLASPKQVADLL
+520 VKINLSSPKQVADLL

-549 SIEVLNSIKH
+549 SIEILNNIKH

-650 LRLLAHM
+650 LRLLSHM

-720 PVQEAKTIINNFY
+720 PIQEAKTIINNFY

>member
-35 TNAIFGFTNMMNKII
+35 TNAIFGFSNMMNKII

-88 LKLQLPVARELL
+88 LKLQLPVARDLL

-123 KIGSIANLEV
+123 KIGSNANLEV

-150 SIYMITKGIKEIK
+150 SIYMITKGIKETK

-170 FNDMGLT
+170 FNEMGLT

-232 KILDNQD
+232 KIIDNQD

-251 TEVPLPFTLDDLEYS
+251 TDVPLPFTLEDLEYS

-296 NINKTSTEKSI
+296 NINKSTEKSI

-323 ISTFVLDYNQAN
+323 ISTFVLDYNQTN

-357 SLAKKDQNFINFITD
+357 SLAKKDKDFINFITN
-372 ENIKKSTFD
+372 ENIKKATFD

-394 ELKGISFDL
+394 QLNGITFDL

-423 YFGKNILA
+423 YFGENILSN
-431 DDQVTLFDDNSTT
+431 DQLTLFDDNSST
-444 CNLTYVINSIKNDV
+444 CNLTYVINSIKDEV
-458 ITSLKEIDCYDL
+458 IESLKEIDCYDL

-496 LNVINEKYNVILN
+496 LNVINEKYKIVLN
-509 ELTEKIDILAG
+509 ELTEKIDELAG
-520 VKINLASPKQVADLL
+520 VKINLSSPKQVADLL

-549 SIEVLNSIKH
+549 SIEILNNIKH

-636 DNLSLLSLDYSQIE
+636 DDLSLLSLDYSQIE
-650 LRLLAHM
+650 LRLLSHM

-742 FDNVI
+742 FDNVV
-747 EFANK
+747 EFATK

>member
-123 KIGSIANLEV
+123 KIGSNANLEV

-150 SIYMITKGIKEIK
+150 SIYMITKGIKETK

-170 FNDMGLT
+170 FNEMGLT

-232 KILDNQD
+232 KIIDNQD

-251 TEVPLPFTLDDLEYS
+251 TDVPLPFTLEDLEYS

-296 NINKTSTEKSI
+296 NINKTAEKSI

-312 LISSFKDLPNN
+312 LISSFKELPNN
-323 ISTFVLDYNQAN
+323 ISTFVLDYNQTN
-335 YHHANINNVIFA
+335 YHHANVNNVIFA

-357 SLAKKDQNFINFITD
+357 SLAKKDKDFINFITN
-372 ENIKKSTFD
+372 ENIKKATFD

-394 ELKGISFDL
+394 QLNGITFDL

-423 YFGKNILA
+423 YFGKNILSN
-431 DDQVTLFDDNSTT
+431 DQLTLFDDNSST
-444 CNLTYVINSIKNDV
+444 CNLTYVINSIKDEV
-458 ITSLKEIDCYDL
+458 IESLKEIDCYDL

-496 LNVINEKYNVILN
+496 LNIINEKYKIILN
-509 ELTEKIDILAG
+509 ELTEKIDELAG
-520 VKINLASPKQVADLL
+520 VKINLSSPKQVADLL

-549 SIEVLNSIKH
+549 SIEILNNIKH

-681 FNIPNDE
+681 FNIPNNE
-688 EVPSNLRRK
+688 EVPSSLRRK

-720 PVQEAKTIINNFY
+720 PIQEAKTIINNFY

>member
-35 TNAIFGFTNMMNKII
+35 TNAIFGFSNMMNKII

-88 LKLQLPVARELL
+88 LKLQLPVARDLL

-123 KIGSIANLEV
+123 KIGSNANLEV

-150 SIYMITKGIKEIK
+150 SIYMITKGIKETK

-170 FNDMGLT
+170 FNEMGLT

-251 TEVPLPFTLDDLEYS
+251 TDVPLPFTLEDLEYS

-296 NINKTSTEKSI
+296 NINKSTEKSI

-323 ISTFVLDYNQAN
+323 ISTFVLDYNQTN

-357 SLAKKDQNFINFITD
+357 SLAKKDKDFINFITN
-372 ENIKKSTFD
+372 ENIKKATFD

-394 ELKGISFDL
+394 QLNGITFDL

-423 YFGKNILA
+423 YFGENILSN
-431 DDQVTLFDDNSTT
+431 DQVTLFDDNSSTY
-444 CNLTYVINSIKNDV
+444 NLTYVINSIKNEV
-458 ITSLKEIDCYDL
+458 IASLKEIDCYDL

-496 LNVINEKYNVILN
+496 LNVINEKYKIVLN
-509 ELTEKIDILAG
+509 ELTEKIDELAG
-520 VKINLASPKQVADLL
+520 VKINLSSPKQVADLL

-549 SIEVLNSIKH
+549 SIEILNNIKH

-742 FDNVI
+742 FDNVV
-747 EFANK
+747 EFATK

>member
-35 TNAIFGFTNMMNKII
+35 TNAIFGFSNMMNKII

-88 LKLQLPVARELL
+88 LKLQLPVARDLL

-123 KIGSIANLEV
+123 KIGSNANLEV

-150 SIYMITKGIKEIK
+150 SIYMITKGIKETK

-170 FNDMGLT
+170 FNEMGLT

-225 EKSKLAQ
+225 DKSKLAQ

-251 TEVPLPFTLDDLEYS
+251 TEVPLPFTLENLEYS

-273 SSFYTKEEFYSL
+273 SSFYTKQEFYSL

-323 ISTFVLDYNQAN
+323 ISTFVLDYNQTN

-394 ELKGISFDL
+394 QLNGITFDL

-423 YFGKNILA
+423 YFGKNILT
-431 DDQVTLFDDNSTT
+431 DDQVSLFDDNSST

-496 LNVINEKYNVILN
+496 LNVINEKYKIVLN

-626 LIRKAFFYDE
+626 LIRKAFFYDDE
-636 DNLSLLSLDYSQIE
+636 DLYLLSLDYSQIE

-688 EVPSNLRRK
+688 EVPSSLRRK

-742 FDNVI
+742 FDNVV
-747 EFANK
+747 EFATK

>member
-35 TNAIFGFTNMMNKII
+35 TNAIFGFSNMMNKII

-88 LKLQLPVARELL
+88 LKLQLPVARDLL

-123 KIGSIANLEV
+123 KIGSNANLEV

-150 SIYMITKGIKEIK
+150 SIYMITKGIKETK

-232 KILDNQD
+232 KIIDNQD

-251 TEVPLPFTLDDLEYS
+251 TDVPLPFTLDDLEYS

-323 ISTFVLDYNQAN
+323 ISTFVLDYNQTN

-357 SLAKKDQNFINFITD
+357 SLAKKDKDFINFITN
-372 ENIKKSTFD
+372 ENIKKATFD

-394 ELKGISFDL
+394 QLNGITFDL

-423 YFGKNILA
+423 YFGKNILSN
-431 DDQVTLFDDNSTT
+431 DQLTLFDDNSST
-444 CNLTYVINSIKNDV
+444 CNLTYVINSIKDEV
-458 ITSLKEIDCYDL
+458 IESLKEIDCYDL

-496 LNVINEKYNVILN
+496 LNVINEKYKIVLN
-509 ELTEKIDILAG
+509 ELTEKIDELAG
-520 VKINLASPKQVADLL
+520 VKINLSSPKQVADLL

-549 SIEVLNSIKH
+549 SIEILNNIKH

-742 FDNVI
+742 FDNVV
-747 EFANK
+747 EFATK

>member
-63 DTGKKTFRHKEME
+63 DTGQKTFRHKEME

-88 LKLQLPVARELL
+88 LKLQLPVARDLL

-123 KIGSIANLEV
+123 KIGSNANLEV

-142 LQLINDNI
+142 LQLINNNI
-150 SIYMITKGIKEIK
+150 SIYMITKGIKETK

-170 FNDMGLT
+170 FNEMGLT

-251 TEVPLPFTLDDLEYS
+251 TEVPLPFTLEDLEYS

-273 SSFYTKEEFYSL
+273 SSFYTKQEFYSL

-296 NINKTSTEKSI
+296 NINKVSKEKSI

-312 LISSFKDLPNN
+312 LISSFKELPNN
-323 ISTFVLDYNQAN
+323 ISTFVLDYNQTN

-347 DDKNVYIYDY
+347 DNENVYIYDY
-357 SLAKKDQNFINFITD
+357 SLAKKDQSFINFITD

-431 DDQVTLFDDNSTT
+431 DDQVSLFDDNSTT
-444 CNLTYVINSIKNDV
+444 CNLTFVINSIKNDV

-509 ELTEKIDILAG
+509 ELTEKIDILAD

-585 DYIFPDGKI
+585 DYIFSDGKI

-626 LIRKAFFYDE
+626 LIRKAFFYDDE
-636 DNLSLLSLDYSQIE
+636 DLYLLSLDYSQIE

-742 FDNVI
+742 FDNVVD
-747 EFANK
+747 FATK

-797 KMAMIKIDEEITKQ
+797 KMAMIKIDEEITNKK
-811 QLKSKL
+811 LKSKL
-817 ILQIHDE
+817 VLQIHDE

-832 EKEIMYNLVK
+832 EKDIMYNLVK
-842 STMENIYPLKVKLE
+842 NTMENIYPLNVKLE
-856 VDGSCAKT
+856 VDGACAKT

>member
-35 TNAIFGFTNMMNKII
+35 TNAIFGFSNMMNKII

-88 LKLQLPVARELL
+88 LKLQLPVARDLL

-123 KIGSIANLEV
+123 KIGSNANLEV

-273 SSFYTKEEFYSL
+273 SSFYTKQEFYSL

-323 ISTFVLDYNQAN
+323 ISTFVLDYNQTN

-357 SLAKKDQNFINFITD
+357 SLAKKDKDFINFITN
-372 ENIKKSTFD
+372 EEIKKATFD

-394 ELKGISFDL
+394 QLNGITFDL

-423 YFGKNILA
+423 YFGENILSN
-431 DDQVTLFDDNSTT
+431 DQVTLFDDNSST
-444 CNLTYVINSIKNDV
+444 CNLTFVINSIKNDV

-626 LIRKAFFYDE
+626 LIRKAFFYDDE
-636 DNLSLLSLDYSQIE
+636 DLYLLSLDYSQIE

-742 FDNVI
+742 FDNVV
-747 EFANK
+747 EFATK

-797 KMAMIKIDEEITKQ
+797 KMAMIKIDEEITNKK
-811 QLKSKL
+811 LKSKL
-817 ILQIHDE
+817 VLQIHDE

-832 EKEIMYNLVK
+832 EKDIMYNLVK
-842 STMENIYPLKVKLE
+842 NTMESIYPLNVKLE
-856 VDGSCAKT
+856 VDGACAKT

>member
-35 TNAIFGFTNMMNKII
+35 TNAIFGFSNMMNKII

-88 LKLQLPVARELL
+88 LKLQLPVARDLL

-150 SIYMITKGIKEIK
+150 SIYMITKGIKETK

-170 FNDMGLT
+170 FNEMGLT

-225 EKSKLAQ
+225 DKSKLAQ

-251 TEVPLPFTLDDLEYS
+251 TDVPLPFTLEDLEYS

-296 NINKTSTEKSI
+296 NINKSTEKSI

-323 ISTFVLDYNQAN
+323 ISTFVLDYNQTN
-335 YHHANINNVIFA
+335 YHHANVNNVIFA

-357 SLAKKDQNFINFITD
+357 SLAKKDKDFINFITN
-372 ENIKKSTFD
+372 EEIKKATFD

-394 ELKGISFDL
+394 QLNGITFDL

-423 YFGKNILA
+423 YFGKNILSN
-431 DDQVTLFDDNSTT
+431 DQLTLFDDNSST
-444 CNLTYVINSIKNDV
+444 CNLTYVINSIKDEV
-458 ITSLKEIDCYDL
+458 IASLKEIDCYDL

-496 LNVINEKYNVILN
+496 LNIINEKYKIILN
-509 ELTEKIDILAG
+509 ELTEKIDELAG
-520 VKINLASPKQVADLL
+520 VKINLSSPKQVADLL

-549 SIEVLNSIKH
+549 SIEILNNIKH

-681 FNIPNDE
+681 FNIPNNE

-742 FDNVI
+742 FDNVV
-747 EFANK
+747 EFATK

>member
-35 TNAIFGFTNMMNKII
+35 TNAIFGFSNMMNKII

-123 KIGSIANLEV
+123 KIGSNANLEV

-150 SIYMITKGIKEIK
+150 SIYMITKGIKETK

-251 TEVPLPFTLDDLEYS
+251 TDVPLPFTLDDLEYS

-273 SSFYTKEEFYSL
+273 SSFYTKEGFYSL

-296 NINKTSTEKSI
+296 NINKSTEKSI

-323 ISTFVLDYNQAN
+323 ISTFVLDYNQTN
-335 YHHANINNVIFA
+335 YHHANVNNVIFA

-357 SLAKKDQNFINFITD
+357 SLAKKDKDFINFITN
-372 ENIKKSTFD
+372 EEIKKATFD

-394 ELKGISFDL
+394 QLNGITFDL

-423 YFGKNILA
+423 YFGKNILSN
-431 DDQVTLFDDNSTT
+431 DQLTLFDDNSST
-444 CNLTYVINSIKNDV
+444 CNLTYVINSIKDEV
-458 ITSLKEIDCYDL
+458 IASLKEIDCYDL

-496 LNVINEKYNVILN
+496 LNIINEKYKIILN
-509 ELTEKIDILAG
+509 ELTEKIDELAG
-520 VKINLASPKQVADLL
+520 VKINLSSPKQVADLL

-549 SIEVLNSIKH
+549 SIEILNNIKH

>member
-123 KIGSIANLEV
+123 KIGSNANLEV

-232 KILDNQD
+232 KIIDNQD

-251 TEVPLPFTLDDLEYS
+251 TEVPLPFTLEDLEYS

-273 SSFYTKEEFYSL
+273 SSFYTKQEFYSL

-323 ISTFVLDYNQAN
+323 ISTFVLDYNQTN

-357 SLAKKDQNFINFITD
+357 SLAKKDKDFINFITN
-372 ENIKKSTFD
+372 EEIKKATFD

-394 ELKGISFDL
+394 QLKGITFDL

-423 YFGKNILA
+423 YFGENILSN
-431 DDQVTLFDDNSTT
+431 DQVTLFDDNSST
-444 CNLTYVINSIKNDV
+444 CNLTYVINSIKNEV
-458 ITSLKEIDCYDL
+458 IASLKEIDCYDL

-626 LIRKAFFYDE
+626 LIRKAFFYDDE
-636 DNLSLLSLDYSQIE
+636 DLYLLSLDYSQIE

-742 FDNVI
+742 FDDVI
-747 EFANK
+747 DFATK

-797 KMAMIKIDEEITKQ
+797 KMAMIKIDEEITNKK
-811 QLKSKL
+811 LKSKL
-817 ILQIHDE
+817 VLQIHDE

-832 EKEIMYNLVK
+832 EKDIMYNLVK
-842 STMENIYPLKVKLE
+842 NTMENIYPLNVKLE
-856 VDGSCAKT
+856 VDGACAKT